1 MCAFNA
7 AMRFNLAPEKLRISF
22 ILIEN
27 KVWRVKSKQLI
38 SLPKTA
44 PKTRTISVFLKLCG
58 LNKFPRIQDTLRIE
72 RCFYG
77 EMKFAD
83 FL

>member
-1 MCAFNA
+1 MCAFNT

-22 ILIEN
+22 IRIEN
-27 KVWRVKSKQLI
+27 KFWRAKIKAINFTVVK
-38 SLPKTA
+38 P
-44 PKTRTISVFLKLCG
+44 PRRISVFLKLCG